1 VITVRDVLQILEEDS
16 RTTPEE
22 IAIRLNRDVNE
33 VRRIIA
39 DALKNR
45 VLLRYSALVNWEA
58 IGGNTV
64 FAFID
69 VSATPQHGEGFDA
82 IAEYISKFDEVHS
95 VYLMSGASDLTVVVE
110 GEDFR
115 EVARFVAEKLAPIPG
130 VRSTATSFV
139 LKTYKMENTIISE
152 EPTNGR
158 LAVAP

>member
-1 VITVRDVLQILEEDS
+1 MRAILQILEEDS

-22 IAIRLNRDVNE
+22 IAVRLNLNVDDV
-33 VRRIIA
+33 RATIDRAMKDRI
-39 DALKNR
+39 
-45 VLLRYSALVNWEA
+45 LLRYSALVNWEA
-58 IGGNTV
+58 AGGKKV

-69 VSATPQHGEGFDA
+69 VSATPEHGAGFDA

-130 VRSTATSFV
+130 VRGTATSFV
-139 LKTYKMENTIISE
+139 LKTYKMEGTVVNE
-152 EPTNGR
+152 EQPNRR